1 MKYKISDIA
10 KVVNGSTPSTSDAS
24 NYDGDIVWITP
35 KDLSEQKSKYIERG
49 SRNIT
54 SDGYASCSTQMI
66 PAYNLLMSSR
76 APIGLFAINTVD
88 CCTNQGFKNVILNKE
103 KVDVDFI
110 YYFLKFHI
118 CEIEALGSG
127 TTFKEVSK
135 SALEKYEIDIPSL
148 DEQRKIAKVLS
159 NLDEKIALN
168 RAMNEE
174 LEAMARQLYDYWFL
188 QFDFPDANGKPYRS
202 SGGKMV
208 YNDILK
214 REIPEGWEVGKVG
227 DYIYPFERGISYKSS
242 ELIDPNG
249 IPMLN
254 LAVFDKKGEYRTGEL
269 KYFSGSY
276 TETDKVC
283 EGDMLIAC
291 TDLTRNADIIGTPIL
306 VDKESDF
313 FVYTM
318 DLAKLTPKNV
328 SKYYLYSSL
337 KETSYRN
344 YIKPFA
350 SGTNVLHLNL
360 FGVEE
365 YPLVQPLQSVQEAFD
380 KIIGPIKKHQSEH
393 INESIRLT
401 SLRDEL
407 LPLLMNGQVE
417 VKNRKK

>member
-88 CCTNQGFKNVILNKE
+88 CCTNQGFKNMILNKE

-174 LEAMARQLYDYWFL
+174 LEQTARDLYDYWFL

-214 REIPEGWEVGKVG
+214 REIPQGWEVGNLYKIANFTNGLACQKFRPKDGEKKLPVIKIG
-227 DYIYPFERGISYKSS
+227 EMHNGISDATEFVKFDIPENVKVYDGDLLFSWSASLEVMLWANGSGGLNQHIFKVTGNNGFPKSFVLYELKDYVKVFKKIAES
-242 ELIDPNG
+242 RKTTMGHITSEHLKQSAVCLPPTLDAPNAFEAKVSPLLEQIVANTQELI
-249 IPMLN
+249 
-254 LAVFDKKGEYRTGEL
+254 
-269 KYFSGSY
+269 
-276 TETDKVC
+276 
-283 EGDMLIAC
+283 
-291 TDLTRNADIIGTPIL
+291 
-306 VDKESDF
+306 
-313 FVYTM
+313 
-318 DLAKLTPKNV
+318 
-328 SKYYLYSSL
+328 
-337 KETSYRN
+337 
-344 YIKPFA
+344 
-350 SGTNVLHLNL
+350 H
-360 FGVEE
+360 
-365 YPLVQPLQSVQEAFD
+365 
-380 KIIGPIKKHQSEH
+380 
-393 INESIRLT
+393 LT

-417 VKNRKK
+417 VKE